1 MTSTRK
7 DFLLALDQG
16 TSSSRSIVF
25 DAQGHIV
32 AIAQREFR
40 QIYPQPGWVE
50 HDPNEIWETQLATA
64 REALAKAKLKAIDIA
79 SIGITNQRETTVVW
93 NRATGAPIHNA
104 IVWQDRRAEPTC
116 AELRSR
122 GLEPIFR
129 EKTGLIIDAYFSG
142 TKLKWIL
149 DHVSGARAAAAR
161 GELAFGTVDSWLMWK
176 LTNGALHATDVS
188 NASRTMLL
196 NVRSNTWDD
205 ELLTLLDVPREVLP
219 SVHPSSHVFGEARA
233 EWLGSA
239 IPIGGVAGDQ
249 QSALFGQACFKA
261 GLAKNTYGTGCF
273 MLMHTGAQFQTST
286 NGLITT
292 SAAQLKVME
301 PPRRD
306 APGPRGGATPAWGGP
321 APAWTPEFALEGSVF
336 IAGAVVQWLRDGL
349 HAISASGE
357 VQQLA
362 QSVPDNGGVMFV
374 PAFTGL
380 GAPYWNADARGA
392 IVGLTRGSTVAH
404 IARAALE
411 SIAFQ
416 SAALLSAMSRDAV
429 AAGGSPVAELR
440 VDGGAS
446 VNDLLMQFQADL
458 LGIPVVRPKVIET
471 TALGAAYLA
480 GLSCGLYRN
489 LDELS
494 AQWQVERRF
503 HPTLPRERAAELMAN
518 WERAVRQTVA
528 S

>member
-1 MTSTRK
+1 MNQNKTHI
-7 DFLLALDQG
+7 LALDQG

-32 AIAQREFR
+32 AMAQREFR

-50 HDPNEIWETQLATA
+50 HDPMELWATQLATA
-64 REALAKAKLKAIDIA
+64 HEALAKAGLKAADVA
-79 SIGITNQRETTVVW
+79 AIGITNQRETTVVW
-93 NRATGAPIHNA
+93 NRKTGAPLYNA

-116 AELRSR
+116 AALRER
-122 GLEPIFR
+122 GLEPAFR
-129 EKTGLIIDAYFSG
+129 AKTGLILDAYFSG

-149 DHVSGARAAAAR
+149 DTVPGARAAAQR
-161 GELAFGTVDSWLMWK
+161 GELAFGTVDSWLMWQ
-176 LTNGALHATDVS
+176 LTGGEIHATDVS
-188 NASRTMLL
+188 NASRTLLL
-196 NVRSNTWDD
+196 NVRSNEWDD
-205 ELLTLLDVPREVLP
+205 ELLALLDIPREVLP
-219 SVHPSSHVFGEARA
+219 AVHPSSHHFGATRA
-233 EWLGSA
+233 DIFGAA

-249 QSALFGQACFKA
+249 QSALFGQACFRA

-273 MLMHTGAQFQTST
+273 MLMHTGAQFQTSG

-292 SAAQLKVME
+292 SAAQ
-301 PPRRD
+301 
-306 APGPRGGATPAWGGP
+306 ATA
-321 APAWTPEFALEGSVF
+321 TPEFALEGSVF
-336 IAGAVVQWLRDGL
+336 IGGAVVQWLRDGL
-349 HAISASGE
+349 RAIQGSGE

-362 QSVPDNGGVMFV
+362 ESVPDSGGVMFV

-380 GAPYWNADARGA
+380 GAPYWKADARGA

-416 SAALLSAMSRDAV
+416 SAALLQAMSRDAV
-429 AAGGSPVAELR
+429 AAGAAPVAELR
-440 VDGGAS
+440 VDGGAC

-480 GLSCGLYRN
+480 GLSCGLYKG

-494 AQWQVERRF
+494 AQWQVQRSF
-503 HPTLPRERAAELMAN
+503 HPTMSRERAAELMQN
-518 WERAVRQTVA
+518 WERAVRQTVTP
-528 S
+528 